1 MEKKRLGRGLEDIA
15 DLFISQKRENVSPHD
30 SQPESMREMVG
41 ESCPGRSHEES
52 KERMTF
58 SEDDIITV
66 IGERL
71 KVTRNCLGTERPLA
85 RNLSGKEGDLRAR
98 NRETTAK
105 DGLDGC
111 EVTEHVA
118 SKKKIKY
125 LNTPDVQQKMVKS
138 LSRHLD
144 HNYHLKKIELVKL
157 NEISRPGMK
166 KMIEENILIYIQE
179 EENL

>member
-15 DLFISQKRENVSPHD
+15 DLFISQKGENVSPHD
-30 SQPESMREMVG
+30 SQPESTREMVAEG
-41 ESCPGRSHEES
+41 CPGRSHEDP

-58 SEDDIITV
+58 SEDDVITV

-71 KVTRNCLGTERPLA
+71 KVTRNCLRSERPLA
-85 RNLSGKEGDLRAR
+85 QNLSGKEGGFRGR
-98 NRETTAK
+98 NRETTAE
-105 DGLDGC
+105 DCRDGC

-144 HNYHLKKIELVKL
+144 HNYQLRKIELVKL

-166 KMIEENILIYIQE
+166 KMIEENILIYVQE
-179 EENL
+179 EESH